1 MSAGAP
7 PRWLMVATMTMG
19 LIAVASAV
27 LWLSLR
33 QPASPLGQLPGQ
45 QTGQLPGQQGSGP
58 GRGIDPELARFKIPE
73 FSLIDQDGQAVDQS
87 IFDGQYT
94 VLDFV
99 FTNCPFV
106 CPGMTGAMAK
116 LQDNVADTRARF
128 VSISVD
134 PIRDTPEALRKFAAE
149 YGADEATWR
158 FLTGSE
164 AEMQKVA
171 GALGMVVQE
180 DPGTPIE
187 LGEGETMSNIIHPS
201 RLLLIGPERQLLG
214 LWTFNDA
221 AALADL
227 ERTLRSSAGRR

>member
-1 MSAGAP
+1 MSGTGAP
-7 PRWLMVATMTMG
+7 PRWLMAATIVMG
-19 LIAVASAV
+19 IIAAGSAAV
-27 LWLSLR
+27 WLSLR
-33 QPASPLGQLPGQ
+33 QPSPQAGGPSAALPG
-45 QTGQLPGQQGSGP
+45 
-58 GRGIDPELARFKIPE
+58 GRGIDPELARFRIPE
-73 FSLIDQDGQAVDQS
+73 FVMIDQDGASVDQS
-87 IFDGQYT
+87 IFDGRYT

-116 LQDNVADTRARF
+116 LQDNVADTDARF

-134 PIRDTPEALRKFAAE
+134 PVRDTPEALRRFAAE
-149 YGADEATWR
+149 YGADESTWR

-164 AEMQKVA
+164 PEMQKVA
-171 GALGMVVQE
+171 GALGMVVQD
-180 DPGTPIE
+180 DPGTPID

-227 ERTLRSSAGRR
+227 ERTLRTSAGGR